1 MISNTP
7 IAILM
12 ATYNGEHFLQEQIE
26 SILDQSYTDWS
37 LFIHDDG
44 SSDGTN
50 AIIDDYVVRYPEK
63 IFRVS
68 GASCG
73 CARDN
78 FFFLMREVE
87 ADFYMFC
94 DQDDVWMPEK
104 VRKTYISM
112 QDIDCGSN
120 PALVFTELS
129 VVDENRTVIA
139 ELMSD
144 YQNLNCRDLSLNR
157 LLIQNAVTGCTMMV
171 NRALRDMMLKYNH
184 VENIKMHD
192 WWAGIIAAAFGE
204 ILFIDEPTIWY
215 RQHSD
220 NSVGAQNDNSLNY
233 QLDRVKN
240 KESMRYSLELTRLQ
254 ARELVEAFS
263 LPSEHIISQYANCMS
278 MGKLQRLHF
287 YFKNDILKTGIARLI
302 GQIVLG

>member
-12 ATYNGEHFLQEQIE
+12 ATYNGEYFLQEQIE

-63 IFRVS
+63 IFRVY

-112 QDIDCGSN
+112 QNINHRSA

-129 VVDENRTVIA
+129 VVDENRSMIA
-139 ELMSD
+139 ESMSD

-171 NRALRDMMLKYNH
+171 NRVLRDMMLKYNH
-184 VENIKMHD
+184 IENIKMHD
-192 WWAGIIAAAFGE
+192 WWGGIIAAAFGE

>member
-50 AIIDDYVVRYPEK
+50 AIIDDYVARYPEK

-129 VVDENRTVIA
+129 VVDENRSMIA
-139 ELMSD
+139 ESMSD

-184 VENIKMHD
+184 IENIKMHD
-192 WWAGIIAAAFGE
+192 WWGGIIAAAFGE
-204 ILFIDEPTIWY
+204 ILFIDEPTICY

-233 QLDRVKN
+233 QLDRMKN

-254 ARELVEAFS
+254 ARELVEAFA

>member
-63 IFRVS
+63 IFRVL

-129 VVDENRTVIA
+129 VVDENRSMIA
-139 ELMSD
+139 ESMSD

-184 VENIKMHD
+184 IENIKMHD

-215 RQHSD
+215 RQHED

-254 ARELVEAFS
+254 ARELVEAFA

>member
-139 ELMSD
+139 ESMSD

-184 VENIKMHD
+184 IENIKMHD
-192 WWAGIIAAAFGE
+192 WWGGIIAAAFGE

-215 RQHSD
+215 RQHED

-254 ARELVEAFS
+254 ARELVEAFA

>member
-50 AIIDDYVVRYPEK
+50 AIIDDYVAHYPEK

-68 GASCG
+68 GVSCG

-139 ELMSD
+139 ESMSD

-184 VENIKMHD
+184 IENIKMHD

-215 RQHSD
+215 RQHAD

-254 ARELVEAFS
+254 ARELVEAFA

>member
-50 AIIDDYVVRYPEK
+50 AIIDDYVARYPEK

-129 VVDENRTVIA
+129 VVDENRSMIA
-139 ELMSD
+139 ESMSD

-184 VENIKMHD
+184 IENIKMHD

-215 RQHSD
+215 RQHED

-254 ARELVEAFS
+254 ARELVEAFE

-287 YFKNDILKTGIARLI
+287 YFKNAILKTGIARLI

>member
-12 ATYNGEHFLQEQIE
+12 ATYNGEYFLQEQIE

-63 IFRVS
+63 IFRVY

-129 VVDENRTVIA
+129 VVDENRSMIA
-139 ELMSD
+139 ESMSD

-254 ARELVEAFS
+254 ARELVEAFA

-278 MGKLQRLHF
+278 MRKLQRLHF

>member
-50 AIIDDYVVRYPEK
+50 AIIDDYVVRYPEN
-63 IFRVS
+63 IFRVY

-129 VVDENRTVIA
+129 VVDENRSMIA
-139 ELMSD
+139 ESMSD

-215 RQHSD
+215 RQHED

-254 ARELVEAFS
+254 ARELVEAFA